1 MARGVETR
9 IRHYRVNHDTGE
21 RTLNTDFNVF
31 LALNAVSYLVFLIL
45 IFTVGAFGGINSTTQ
60 LLSERF
66 RTVLTPD
73 KVFFTIVWAIV
84 VPYHGFW
91 VVWQIVQPADRNC
104 GGVVRA
110 SYFYPFMTVMYAGY
124 TISCRYDAIILG
136 TVFCYGLCGTMV
148 GLIMSMQRYRD
159 KMLPGYMIWQG
170 PHSLLG
176 AWIMIETMLMTNVIF
191 VRLDEEWIIKVV
203 IACVSLVAIFVTAI
217 AWLSSYPV
225 DLIVPGVL
233 CFAVGGIYI
242 ELLDENH
249 YANLFFQDYSDRWLV
264 GAKYTVLAV
273 FLLILVSLFL
283 KVLVVLVCQ
292 RPKEVEVRRE
302 RRDPR
307 TSISITIDTGKNKSK
322 NNKNRDDDDDDGE
335 PTKKKKRKPRRNREE
350 DYDEDYREGYA
361 AGFNDGYDV
370 EDRPP
375 PPPQRRHR
383 SQSRERRRGSGG
395 DRNNRRE
402 RSRER
407 GRGDYDEE
415 SPRRTTKPK
424 KKKAPPRKKKQEASS
439 TSYDDD
445 DF

>member
-21 RTLNTDFNVF
+21 RTLNTDFNIF

-45 IFTVGAFGGINSTTQ
+45 IFTVGAFGGVANTTQ
-60 LLSERF
+60 MLSERF
-66 RTVLTPD
+66 QTVLTPD
-73 KVFFTIVWAIV
+73 KVFFKIVWAIV
-84 VPYHGFW
+84 IPWHGFW
-91 VVWQIVQPADRNC
+91 VVWQIVQASDRNC

-124 TISCRYDAIILG
+124 TISCRFNAIILG

-159 KMLPGYMIWQG
+159 KMLPEYMIWQG

-176 AWIMIETMLMTNVIF
+176 AWIMIETMLMTNVVF
-191 VRLDEEWIIKVV
+191 VRLEEEWIIKIV
-203 IACVSLVAIFVTAI
+203 IACVSLLVIFVTAI

-242 ELLDENH
+242 ELLDKNH
-249 YANLFFQDYSDRWLV
+249 YANLFFQGYSDRWLE

-273 FLLILVSLFL
+273 FVLILVSLFM
-283 KVLVVLVCQ
+283 KILVVLICQ

-307 TSISITIDTGKNKSK
+307 TQISITIDTGKK
-322 NNKNRDDDDDDGE
+322 NKNADDGE
-335 PTKKKKRKPRRNREE
+335 PKKKRKPRRNRDVDDEE
-350 DYDEDYREGYA
+350 DYRDGYA
-361 AGFNDGYDV
+361 AGFNDRYDA

-375 PPPQRRHR
+375 PRRHR
-383 SQSRERRRGSGG
+383 SRSREHRRGSG
-395 DRNNRRE
+395 DRNNRRD
-402 RSRER
+402 RDR
-407 GRGDYDEE
+407 GNYDEE
-415 SPRRTTKPK
+415 SPRRSKTK
-424 KKKAPPRKKKQEASS
+424 KKVPRKKKQEASS
-439 TSYDDD
+439 TSYDDSY
-445 DF
+445 